1 MAFVIGFIGFNLFAV
16 LSPFLLVAAALW
28 GTADDQE
35 FMRYAFWIAFPF
47 TVFFWYCIL
56 RMFAAFWRGFFE
68 GFRRG

>member
-1 MAFVIGFIGFNLFAV
+1 MEFVIGFIGFNLFAL

-47 TVFFWYCIL
+47 TVIMWYCTLHI
-56 RMFAAFWRGFFE
+56 AIAFVRGY
-68 GFRRG
+68 RRG